1 LTIKNPCEHAK
12 LMLEKNALQTA
23 SMSNKG
29 WMKLANIK
37 TDAVVYDTNIVEFC
51 PICGIKFEFS

>member
-1 LTIKNPCEHAK
+1 
-12 LMLEKNALQTA
+12 MLEKNALQTA